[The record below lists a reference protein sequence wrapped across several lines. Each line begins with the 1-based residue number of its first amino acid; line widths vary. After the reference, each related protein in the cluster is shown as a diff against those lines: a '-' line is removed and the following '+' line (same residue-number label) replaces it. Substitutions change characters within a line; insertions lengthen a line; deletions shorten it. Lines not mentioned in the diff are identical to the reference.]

1 MPRRRL
7 RSLLEAQAT
16 TLGSHTEACTLVW
29 AALDVGTS
37 QERRRFAWRLLQEQS
52 ALAAMSA
59 KARGQ
64 ATLKRMLPYLDDE
77 EGRCFV
83 QSLLES
89 DAPKGKPVQGKS
101 VDKSR
106 INAPRKNTSGLS
118 MV

>member
-1 MPRRRL
+1 M
-7 RSLLEAQAT
+7 
-16 TLGSHTEACTLVW
+16 GW
-29 AALDVGTS
+29 AALDVGTP

-64 ATLKRMLPYLDDE
+64 ATLKRMLLCLDDE

-89 DAPKGKPVQGKS
+89 DAPRGKPVQGKV

-106 INAPRKNTSGLS
+106 INAPRKNNAGLC
-118 MV
+118 MVEAARRMCCA